1 MSSNS
6 SRVFNKILRFKI
18 KILWLTVF
26 ILSCYFIY
34 YVIENAARPSHG
46 FASYYTAS
54 RLLLQ
59 GEDVNN
65 FYDDNWFSSKVKE
78 DVPGVYEIYNVNT
91 PTTAFMLLP
100 IAFFNYSSARACWT
114 LFNLIIFIVTLVY
127 LVRKLKLQS
136 ARVPLIIILCLGF
149 RPLYSNF
156 AYGQVYVLVFCLLI
170 LAWFTYESGRNELL
184 GFLLGLIFVLKT
196 AGIFLIILLLIQKK
210 WRSLLWAL
218 ATAVLFVVSSLPRV
232 GVSAWYAYFE
242 RLVNYSSH
250 PSLSVTAY
258 QTIHSFF
265 YHFTL
270 YDKQWNPEP
279 LFDLPILGIVL
290 SAIFSLSLIIIISI
304 NTIKFKKTNLS
315 FGAFIIAGIVISP
328 ASLDYHYMIMLIP
341 VLILFSWLMHNP
353 SNLLRA
359 LFLFFYLLMGVYLPY
374 ISPKVTG
381 GLWAIFAYPKLY
393 GAIGLLG
400 LLQIAAYRSK
410 LTEKQLIKKY

>member
-6 SRVFNKILRFKI
+6 SRILNKILRFKI

-46 FASYYTAS
+46 FATYYTAS

-100 IAFFNYSSARACWT
+100 IAFFNYSSARVCWT

-127 LVRKLKLQS
+127 LIRKNKLQN
-136 ARVPLIIILCLGF
+136 AWVPLIIILCLGF
-149 RPLYSNF
+149 QPLYSNF

-184 GFLLGLIFVLKT
+184 GFLLGLIFILKT
-196 AGIFLIILLLIQKK
+196 AGIFLIILLLLQKK
-210 WRSLLWAL
+210 WRSFLWAL
-218 ATAVLFVVSSLPRV
+218 ATSVLFIISSLPRV
-232 GVSAWYAYFE
+232 GINAWYAYFE

-265 YHFTL
+265 HHFTV

-279 LFDLPILGIVL
+279 LFNLPILGNVL
-290 SAIFSLSLIIIISI
+290 SIVFSLLIIIITSI
-304 NTIKFKKTNLS
+304 STVKFKKTDLS

-328 ASLDYHYMIMLIP
+328 ASLDYHYIIMLIP

-353 SNLLRA
+353 SNLFWA

-400 LLQIAAYRSK
+400 LLLIVAYRSK
-410 LTEKQLIKKY
+410 PTEKQLIRKY